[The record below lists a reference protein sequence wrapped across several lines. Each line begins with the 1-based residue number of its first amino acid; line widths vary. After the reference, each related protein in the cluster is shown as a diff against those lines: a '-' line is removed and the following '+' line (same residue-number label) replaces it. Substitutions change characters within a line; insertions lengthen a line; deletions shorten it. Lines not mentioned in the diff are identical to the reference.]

1 MVYQYKKHFT
11 LDEARSYLPRLKFQ
25 MAEIIKMK
33 NRLDEIGFNIYTR
46 KYRMGFNPD
55 TLVEFPNEYI
65 QFSDLLQALV
75 DEGIYI
81 KGFEEGLVDFPA
93 LRKNGEEVFLCWK
106 DGEKDIN
113 FWHTLQ
119 AGFRGRRPITEF

>member
-55 TLVEFPNEYI
+55 TLVEFPTEYI